1 MTHISGRMSSYQLFY
16 RHLFLYCSLWK
27 KYTFLG
33 CVGFLAA
40 VPQMTTG
47 KNAKLLNCQSG
58 IQLLQCIYGVEACV
72 GMKLP

>member
-27 KYTFLG
+27 KYIFLG
-33 CVGFLAA
+33 RVGA
-40 VPQMTTG
+40 VPQVTTG
-47 KNAKLLNCQSG
+47 INAKLLNCQSG
-58 IQLLQCIYGVEACV
+58 VQLLQFIHGVEACV